1 MKRIFEKL
9 EWRYYLWRQ
18 TRVYR
23 KQFRTL
29 KDIEREQAALSYE
42 IDEYKKLCKS
52 HENDDC
58 LGFYISQMIGIA
70 DRLYCLDTVH
80 KELLLKK
87 FRKGTA

>member
-9 EWRYYLWRQ
+9 EWRYALWRQ

-29 KDIEREQAALSYE
+29 KDVEREQAAYLAE
-42 IDEYKKLCKS
+42 LDDYKKLCRS
-52 HENDDC
+52 HKDDEFC
-58 LGFYISQMIGIA
+58 CAFYISQMVGIA

-87 FRKGTA
+87 FRKGT